1 MPLTIPSWEDFKKAE
16 DQNKKLR
23 DLKLRKQ
30 YQMSVLSAVMIN
42 NPSYTTKESL
52 DESYRIAD
60 EIMALT

>member
-1 MPLTIPSWEDFKKAE
+1 MPLRTPSWEGFKNAE
-16 DQNKKLR
+16 DRKSELR

-30 YQMSVLSAVMIN
+30 YSMSVLSAVMIN

-60 EIMALT
+60 EMMDLT